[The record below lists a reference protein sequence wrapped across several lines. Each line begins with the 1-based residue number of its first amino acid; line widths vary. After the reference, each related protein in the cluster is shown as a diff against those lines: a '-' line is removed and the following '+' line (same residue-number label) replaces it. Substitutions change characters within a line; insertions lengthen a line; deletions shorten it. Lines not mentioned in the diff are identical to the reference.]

1 MGEPIRILQ
10 CVTIMNRNGLENRL
24 MDIYRN
30 IDRTRIQFDFMTNRT
45 EPGEFDEEIKQLGG
59 RVYHMSRIA
68 PGSFFRYLAEL
79 RTFFQEHPE
88 YQIVHSHLN
97 TLSTWPLLMA
107 KKAGVPVRIA
117 HSRNASMDRN
127 IKMIYKAFSRLFIN
141 GQATD
146 RFACSRAA
154 GVWLF
159 GKRQV
164 EQETFRVIPNAIQ
177 LDRFLYSEEKRQNMR
192 TELGIGEKELAIVCV
207 ARFSPQK
214 NHTYLLRVFRE
225 IQDRKPE
232 SKLYLV
238 GQGELE
244 QDIRNQIAQ
253 LGIQD
258 HVVFLGSRPD
268 VGAVLTAMDA
278 FLFPSFY
285 EGFGTVMIEAQ
296 CSALPMLASDSI
308 PSETKLCD
316 SVEFASIREEPAV
329 WADRLLALI
338 EKTERKDNSVLI
350 RTHGYDI
357 RESYIWMQQF
367 YLSKMEQI
375 QQSYRTEP

>member
-68 PGSFFRYLAEL
+68 PRSFFRYIGEL

-127 IKMIYKAFSRLFIN
+127 IKMLYKAFSRLFIN

-146 RFACSRAA
+146 RFACSRSA
-154 GVWLF
+154 GIWLF

-164 EQETFRVIPNAIQ
+164 EKDTFRVIPNAIQ

-192 TELGIGEKELAIVCV
+192 AELGIGENELAIVCV

-214 NHTYLLRVFRE
+214 NHAYLLRIFRE
-225 IQDRKPE
+225 IQNRNPE

-253 LGIQD
+253 LGIQN
-258 HVVFLGSRPD
+258 HVVFLGSRSD

-316 SVEFASIREEPAV
+316 SVEFASIREEPTV
-329 WADRLLALI
+329 WADKLLALI
-338 EKTERKDNSVLI
+338 EKTERKDNGALI
-350 RTHGYDI
+350 RAHGYDI
-357 RESYIWMQQF
+357 RESYAWMQQF
-367 YLSKMEQI
+367 YLSKVEQI
-375 QQSYRTEP
+375 KQS

>member
-1 MGEPIRILQ
+1 MDQPIRILQ
-10 CVTIMNRNGLENRL
+10 CVTIMNRNGLESRL

-30 IDRTRIQFDFMTNRT
+30 IDRSVIQFDFMTNRT
-45 EPGEFDEEIKQLGG
+45 EDGEFDEEIKRLGG

-68 PGSFFRYLAEL
+68 PRTFFRYIGEL

-88 YQIVHSHLN
+88 YKIVHSHLN

-107 KKAGVPVRIA
+107 KRAGVPVRIA

-141 GQATD
+141 RQATD
-146 RFACSRAA
+146 RFACSRSA

-159 GKRQV
+159 GKQQV
-164 EQETFRVIPNAIQ
+164 EKKNFHVIPNAIQ
-177 LDRFLYSEEKRQNMR
+177 LERFLYSEEKRHEMR
-192 TELGIGEKELAIVCV
+192 IELGIGEQELAIVCV

-225 IQDRKPE
+225 IQNRKPE

-244 QDIRNQIAQ
+244 QDIRNQVVR
-253 LGIQD
+253 LGLQD
-258 HVVFLGSRPD
+258 HVKFLGSRSD

-285 EGFGTVMIEAQ
+285 EGFGTVIIEAQ
-296 CSALPMLASDSI
+296 CSALPILVSDSI

-316 SVEFASIREEPAV
+316 SVEFASIKEKPAI
-329 WADRLLALI
+329 WADKILSLI
-338 EKTERKDNSVLI
+338 EKTERRDNCALI
-350 RTHGYDI
+350 RENGYDI
-357 RESYIWMQQF
+357 SQSYSWMQQF
-367 YLSKMEQI
+367 YLEKMKQI
-375 QQSYRTEP
+375 

>member
-1 MGEPIRILQ
+1 MDKPIRILH

-30 IDRTRIQFDFMTNRT
+30 IDRSVIQFDFMTNRT
-45 EPGEFDEEIKQLGG
+45 EAGEFDDEIRQLGG

-68 PGSFFRYLAEL
+68 PKSFFRYIGQL
-79 RTFFQEHPE
+79 RTFFREHPE
-88 YQIVHSHLN
+88 YKIVHSHLN

-127 IKMIYKAFSRLFIN
+127 LKMVYKAFSRLFIN
-141 GQATD
+141 AQATD
-146 RFACSRAA
+146 RFACSRSA
-154 GVWLF
+154 GIWLF
-159 GKRQV
+159 GKKQV
-164 EQETFRVIPNAIQ
+164 RKETFHVIPNAIQ
-177 LDRFLYSEEKRQNMR
+177 LDRFLYSQPLRQEMR
-192 TELGIGEKELAIVCV
+192 TQLGIGEKELAIVCV

-214 NHTYLLRVFRE
+214 NHTHLLRVFRE
-225 IQDRKPE
+225 VHRRRPE

-244 QDIRNQIAQ
+244 QDIRNQIAALELQ
-253 LGIQD
+253 EQ
-258 HVVFLGSRPD
+258 VRFLGSRSD
-268 VGAVLTAMDA
+268 VGAVLTAMDG

-285 EGFGTVMIEAQ
+285 EGFGTVIIEAQ

-316 SVEFASIREEPAV
+316 SVEFASLKESPAL
-329 WADRLLALI
+329 WAEKLLGLI
-338 EKTERKDNSVLI
+338 EKTRRRDNSALI
-350 RTHGYDI
+350 RDNGYDI
-357 RESYIWMQQF
+357 RQSYAWMQQF
-367 YLSKMEQI
+367 YLEKIEHAA
-375 QQSYRTEP
+375 QQ

>member
-30 IDRTRIQFDFMTNRT
+30 IDRSVIQFDFMTNRKNA
-45 EPGEFDEEIKQLGG
+45 GEFDEEIEQLGG

-68 PGSFFRYLAEL
+68 PRSFFRYLREL

-88 YQIVHSHLN
+88 YKIVHSHLN

-127 IKMIYKAFSRLFIN
+127 IKMVYKAFSRLFIN

-146 RFACSRAA
+146 RFACSRSA
-154 GVWLF
+154 GIWLF
-159 GKRQV
+159 GKKQV
-164 EQETFRVIPNAIQ
+164 EQDTFHVIPNAIQ
-177 LDRFLYSEEKRQNMR
+177 LDRFLYSEDKRQKMR
-192 TELGIGEKELAIVCV
+192 CELEIGEKELAIVCV
-207 ARFSPQK
+207 ARFSRQK
-214 NHTYLLRVFRE
+214 NHGFLLRVFSE
-225 IQDRKPE
+225 IRKKRPD

-244 QDIRNQIAQ
+244 QEIRGQIFE
-253 LGIQD
+253 LNLENY
-258 HVVFLGSRPD
+258 VVFLGSRSD
-268 VGAVLTAMDA
+268 VGDVLTAMDG

-285 EGFGTVMIEAQ
+285 EGFGTVLVEAQ
-296 CSALPMLASDSI
+296 CSALPILASDTI

-316 SVEFASIREEPAV
+316 CVEFASIKEAPQV
-329 WADRLLALI
+329 WADKLLRMVNTSERIDNSALI
-338 EKTERKDNSVLI
+338 REK
-350 RTHGYDI
+350 GYDI
-357 RESYIWMQQF
+357 RQSYTWMQQF
-367 YLSKMEQI
+367 YLSKMNNL
-375 QQSYRTEP
+375 R

>member
-1 MGEPIRILQ
+1 MGKPIRILQ

-30 IDRTRIQFDFMTNRT
+30 IDRSVIQFDFMTNRT
-45 EPGEFDEEIKQLGG
+45 EAGEFDEEIVQLGG
-59 RVYHMSRIA
+59 RVYHMSPIA
-68 PGSFFRYLAEL
+68 PRSFFRYIREL

-88 YQIVHSHLN
+88 YRIVHSHLN

-127 IKMIYKAFSRLFIN
+127 IKMVYKAFSRLFIN

-146 RFACSRAA
+146 RFACSRSA

-159 GKRQV
+159 GEKQV
-164 EQETFRVIPNAIQ
+164 EKETFHVIPNAIQ
-177 LDRFLYSEEKRQNMR
+177 LDRFLYSEEKRQKMR
-192 TELGIGEKELAIVCV
+192 GDLGIGEQELAIVCV
-207 ARFSPQK
+207 ARFSRQK
-214 NHTYLLRVFRE
+214 NHGYLLRVFSE
-225 IQDRKPE
+225 IRKKRPN

-244 QDIRNQIAQ
+244 QEIRGQISA
-253 LGIQD
+253 LNLENS
-258 HVVFLGSRPD
+258 VVFLGSRSD
-268 VGAVLTAMDA
+268 VGDVLTAMDG

-285 EGFGTVMIEAQ
+285 EGFGTVLVEAQ
-296 CSALPMLASDSI
+296 CSALPVLASDTI

-316 SVEFASIREEPAV
+316 CVEFASIKEAPQV
-329 WADRLLALI
+329 WADKFLRMVN
-338 EKTERKDNSVLI
+338 TSERTDNSELI
-350 RTHGYDI
+350 REKGYDI
-357 RESYIWMQQF
+357 RQSYTWMQQF
-367 YLSKMEQI
+367 YLSKMKNL
-375 QQSYRTEP
+375 R

>member
-1 MGEPIRILQ
+1 MDQPIRILQ

-30 IDRTRIQFDFMTNRT
+30 IDRSVIQFDFMTNRT
-45 EPGEFDEEIKQLGG
+45 EAGEFDEEIKRLGG

-68 PGSFFRYLAEL
+68 PKSFFRYIGEL

-88 YQIVHSHLN
+88 YKIVHSHLN

-107 KKAGVPVRIA
+107 KRAGVPVRIA

-127 IKMIYKAFSRLFIN
+127 MKMVYKAFSRLFIN

-146 RFACSRAA
+146 RFACSQSA

-159 GKRQV
+159 GKQ
-164 EQETFRVIPNAIQ
+164 QTQKETFHVIPNAIQ
-177 LDRFLYSEEKRQNMR
+177 LERFLYSEEKRHEMR
-192 TELGIGEKELAIVCV
+192 TELGIGEQELAIVCV

-214 NHTYLLRVFRE
+214 NHTYLLQVFQE
-225 IQDRKPE
+225 IQNRKPE

-244 QDIRNQIAQ
+244 QDIRNQVAR
-253 LGIQD
+253 LGLQD
-258 HVVFLGSRPD
+258 HVRFLGSRSD

-285 EGFGTVMIEAQ
+285 EGFGTVIIEAQ

-316 SVEFASIREEPAV
+316 SVEFASIKERPAM
-329 WADRLLALI
+329 WAERILALI
-338 EKTERKDNSVLI
+338 EKTERRENSALI
-350 RTHGYDI
+350 RENGYDI
-357 RESYIWMQQF
+357 RQSYIWMQQF
-367 YLSKMEQI
+367 YLEKNEKLKQ
-375 QQSYRTEP
+375 R

>member
-1 MGEPIRILQ
+1 MDKPIRILQ

-30 IDRTRIQFDFMTNRT
+30 IDKSVIQFDFMTNRT
-45 EPGEFDEEIKQLGG
+45 EAGEFDEEIKQLGG

-68 PGSFFRYLAEL
+68 PKSFFRYIDEL
-79 RTFFQEHPE
+79 RIFFQEHPE
-88 YQIVHSHLN
+88 YKIVHSHLN

-127 IKMIYKAFSRLFIN
+127 IKMVYKAFSRLFIN

-146 RFACSRAA
+146 RFACSRSA

-159 GKRQV
+159 GKQHV
-164 EQETFRVIPNAIQ
+164 EKKTFHVIPNAIQ
-177 LDRFLYSEEKRQNMR
+177 LDQFLYSDEKRQEMR

-225 IQDRKPE
+225 IRNRKPE

-244 QDIRNQIAQ
+244 QDIRKQIAE
-253 LGIQD
+253 LGLQD
-258 HVVFLGSRPD
+258 HVRFLGSRSD

-278 FLFPSFY
+278 FLFPSSY
-285 EGFGTVMIEAQ
+285 EGFGTVIIEAQ

-308 PSETKLCD
+308 PSETMLCD
-316 SVEFASIREEPAV
+316 SVEFASIKEDPAV
-329 WADRLLALI
+329 WAEKLLALI

-350 RTHGYDI
+350 RENGYDI
-357 RESYIWMQQF
+357 RQSYVWMQKF
-367 YLSKMEQI
+367 YLDKIEILKQI
-375 QQSYRTEP
+375 